1 MPANF
6 SLAKALT
13 YLLGEKSLSAEVKA
27 LVALPM
33 LGLAAWFLTRSKLP
47 TPEED
52 ATNARQYYSKAVVRQ
67 KYLNV
72 RGEPVLSI
80 AQGTLL
86 AEEIGWGKSFFSAES
101 INTRFST
108 HSRGGYLQTQ
118 HYSLVTY
125 AQAGDSLLKKRGNLS
140 AVVKRGHQT
149 SVFYFHSLWK

>member
-1 MPANF
+1 MLANF

-13 YLLGEKSLSAEVKA
+13 YLLGEKSLSIETKA
-27 LVALPM
+27 LLALPM
-33 LGLAAWFLTRSKLP
+33 LGLLAWFLTLNKSP

-52 ATNARQYYSKAVVRQ
+52 AINARQYYSKAVVRQ

-86 AEEIGWGKSFFSAES
+86 AEEIAWGRSFFSSES
-101 INTRFST
+101 INTRFSI
-108 HSRGGYLQTQ
+108 HSCGEYLQTQ

-140 AVVKRGHQT
+140 AIVKRGHQT
-149 SVFYFHSLWK
+149 RVFYFHSLWK